1 MSAIDATWHVLGLF
15 APALLTA
22 VIAAGA
28 AKLLWRTRLRGTGWL
43 RLALGTAAAGSAALL
58 GGLLLLGRDGR
69 IASYGAM
76 VVASAVV
83 LWWATRASPGQRP
96 RSE

>member
-1 MSAIDATWHVLGLF
+1 MTAIDALWHVLGLF

-22 VIAAGA
+22 AIAAGA
-28 AKLLWRTRLRGTGWL
+28 AKLLWRAQLRRIGWL
-43 RLALGTAAAGSAALL
+43 RLAGRTAAAGALALL

-69 IASYGAM
+69 MASYGAM

-83 LWWATRASPGQRP
+83 LWWATRTAPGQRA